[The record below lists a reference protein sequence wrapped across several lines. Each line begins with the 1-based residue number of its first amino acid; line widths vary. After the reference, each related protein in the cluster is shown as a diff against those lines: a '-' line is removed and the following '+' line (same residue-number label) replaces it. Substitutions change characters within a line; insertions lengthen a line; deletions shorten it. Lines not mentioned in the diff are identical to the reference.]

1 MISPPIQSCVLS
13 ISARQE
19 RNLMTKLRYDL
30 SNLKKLLRLARED
43 LSALRADLADIVSAQ
58 DALETQMCAEKAL
71 MKKSGDTIINGNL
84 EATRARV
91 CNLHTASMSL
101 RNAETDARLRL
112 EGSMGQVSKFEQLVE
127 RLAPLTGNDE
137 PVSMPLTAGDVFTA
151 NAEAG

>member
-1 MISPPIQSCVLS
+1 MT
-13 ISARQE
+13 
-19 RNLMTKLRYDL
+19 NLHYDL
-30 SNLKKLLRLARED
+30 SSLKKLLRLARED

-71 MKKSGDTIINGNL
+71 MKKSGDININGNL
-84 EATRARV
+84 EAARTRE
-91 CNLHTASMSL
+91 CNLHAASMSL

-112 EGSMGQVSKFEQLVE
+112 EGSMGQVSEFEQLVE
-127 RLAPLTGNDE
+127 RLAPLTCNEE